1 MRDRPVFDHINFRS
15 HSHKPIPKQKNGDSS
30 RKSKIQVQK
39 IYMLMIAHLSN
50 GSPELEFSGQTAAAI
65 FARRLNLFAINGLT
79 SSTPIKLSKNGSSE
93 SNSLSE
99 RSSNQLSIGIPL
111 STWNPNAWNKTINC
125 VNLNEISFL
134 YGSYNKIAMQKCH
147 LRTSTSFQLKIL
159 PVHV

>member
-1 MRDRPVFDHINFRS
+1 MPV
-15 HSHKPIPKQKNGDSS
+15 
-30 RKSKIQVQK
+30 
-39 IYMLMIAHLSN
+39 IAHLSN

-79 SSTPIKLSKNGSSE
+79 SSTPIKLSKNGSSK

-111 STWNPNAWNKTINC
+111 STWNPNAWEKKKINC
-125 VNLNEISFL
+125 VNLNDISFL

-147 LRTSTSFQLKIL
+147 LRTSTLFQLKIL
-159 PVHV
+159 PVHI